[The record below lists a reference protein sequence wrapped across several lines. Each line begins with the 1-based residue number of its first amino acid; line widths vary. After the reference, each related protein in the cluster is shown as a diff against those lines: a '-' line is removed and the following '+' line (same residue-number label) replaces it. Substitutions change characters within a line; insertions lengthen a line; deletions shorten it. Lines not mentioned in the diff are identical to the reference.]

1 MCVLL
6 ENSNILLDCDL
17 QYSRHLCAG
26 ISVQIN
32 CVLLCFSLK
41 EQTLHFIVAF
51 FFIPVGIVSSRIHS
65 FILPESQY
73 GVSLNGGGREG
84 ALLEISQEEPDV
96 GLRLHSPE

>member
-1 MCVLL
+1 M
-6 ENSNILLDCDL
+6 
-17 QYSRHLCAG
+17 
-26 ISVQIN
+26 
-32 CVLLCFSLK
+32 
-41 EQTLHFIVAF
+41 
-51 FFIPVGIVSSRIHS
+51 GIVSSRIHS